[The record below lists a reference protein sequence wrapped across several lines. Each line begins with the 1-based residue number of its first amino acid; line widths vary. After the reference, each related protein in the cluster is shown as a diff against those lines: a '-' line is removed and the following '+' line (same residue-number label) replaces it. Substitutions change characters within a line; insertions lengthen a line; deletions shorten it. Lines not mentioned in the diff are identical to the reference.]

1 MQQKTKEEK
10 EELVQ
15 LYKQSGMS
23 VRAFAEEFDL
33 NLATFRNWLYK
44 KIPENKP
51 AYDNCSFVEVEAA
64 KVQQCRDSQ
73 NIRIQKNGMEIF
85 IPVNLGGSVLEK
97 ILGALKTI

>member
-23 VRAFAEEFDL
+23 VRAFAQEFDL

-44 KIPENKP
+44 KTPENKP
-51 AYDNCSFVEVEAA
+51 ADDNCSFVEVEVS
-64 KVQQCRDSQ
+64 KVKQYRDNQ

-85 IPVNLGGSVLEK
+85 IPANLGIPVLEK
-97 ILGALKTI
+97 ILGALKAI